1 MPSYEHKQ
9 EECDQCLLVA
19 AHGGPEAVANHLSPV
34 YPCVLKCFDGVSK
47 NLLSHHP
54 FSINGDPENR
64 IERLVILIK
73 KLLLKMVLSDHKV
86 MQRCSA
92 EMIGMIST
100 MDHNRLMMWKIRKC
114 KPVPEA
120 AVWMRANLEMSSDR
134 WNALLA
140 LLRPDEYFLS
150 DDHFRIF
157 DTCAILYT
165 VLDYIDGPVTL
176 QKDFKNTDSMFPEEY
191 KMGPLLSK
199 AENSTFLATVDK
211 LLDAL
216 EHELIP
222 YPEVVRIVCGGE
234 VERRCSICDQQVT
247 VTEVIHT
254 IKKRIN
260 RVACFFNTMNMR
272 LVRCASPFCDYNL
285 EDHPSRVGYLKWYHW
300 VWWAFERYQENLCH
314 FCFKLSPHGVV
325 HRQACRKGKS
335 AWELINCALKST
347 YISVIFLSIT
357 VNFHQFPFKTNKQPF
372 KLRYFR
378 QFLFKAVF
386 KVPGS
391 PVPRIYSFCR
401 PVHRC
406 GKCLTKVYCS
416 KVCQQEDWKVVHSKI
431 CKGKG
436 VQRKLKGRA
445 KEREE
450 AGNSAVRDGI
460 QKTKDNHLERAV
472 EGGYFDP
479 HSFFQYERM
488 LQDMK
493 QCL

>member
-1 MPSYEHKQ
+1 MVPSYEHKQ

-100 MDHNRLMMWKIRKC
+100 MDHNRLMMWKIKKC

-325 HRQACRKGKS
+325 HRQACRKGKI
-335 AWELINCALKST
+335 AWELINCALKNT
-347 YISVIFLSIT
+347 FISVIFLSIT
-357 VNFHQFPFKTNKQPF
+357 VNFHQFPFKTNK
-372 KLRYFR
+372 
-378 QFLFKAVF
+378 
-386 KVPGS
+386 
-391 PVPRIYSFCR
+391 
-401 PVHRC
+401 
-406 GKCLTKVYCS
+406 
-416 KVCQQEDWKVVHSKI
+416 
-431 CKGKG
+431 
-436 VQRKLKGRA
+436 
-445 KEREE
+445 
-450 AGNSAVRDGI
+450 
-460 QKTKDNHLERAV
+460 
-472 EGGYFDP
+472 
-479 HSFFQYERM
+479 
-488 LQDMK
+488 
-493 QCL
+493 